1 MAFLERNANRGSV
14 PTGYDIDNSLKLE
27 ADNSESLRSNSIST
41 SPTNTKIGTF
51 SWWVKRSELGANY
64 LLVAGNSARYSR
76 IFFNSSDQLQLYA
89 GDSGWNSVQP
99 ITNAVY
105 RDTAAW
111 YHLVLRID
119 SNNGTAANRLRL
131 YSNGVEQTWGTS
143 PNITQNAN
151 MTLLEAFSSP
161 GYQAWGANLAYYS
174 ANAFFSGYLAEVHY
188 VDGQSLAPTSF
199 GETDEDTGI
208 WKPKKYSGAH
218 GNCGYYLDFADSGNL
233 GDNEASTG
241 STFDFNENN
250 IAAIDQST
258 DTPTNNFCTLS
269 PLWDFTTNPTISEGA
284 TKSTPTGSHWCGAKA
299 SVGLSAGKWYWEWK
313 ASSQSNYMGVQTDG
327 EDDLHDG
334 NAQNNQ
340 MGAFFVHDG
349 EFKIYDADSTS
360 GRNDTDIDYPTFNSA
375 HIFAVALDM
384 DNNVI
389 SFYQNG
395 TLVPNSGGGGG
406 NLALDGLSNKTV
418 FPTAAQYD
426 VTFEW
431 NFGGYTAFSISSAQS
446 DENGYGTFEHAPP
459 SGYLAICTKNLAENG
474 G

>member
-1 MAFLERNANRGSV
+1 METFITSANRGSIS
-14 PTGYDIDNSLKLE
+14 TGYDIDNSVKLE

-41 SPTNTKIGTF
+41 SPTNTKTGTF
-51 SWWVKRSELGANY
+51 SFWVKRTELGANY

-99 ITNAVY
+99 ITDAVY

-188 VDGQSLAPTSF
+188 VDGQSLAPTEF
-199 GETDEDTGI
+199 GETDEDSGI
-208 WKPKKYSGAH
+208 WKPKEYDGTH
-218 GNCGYYLDFADSGNL
+218 GNCGYYLDFTDSGNL
-233 GDNEASTG
+233 GDNKASSG

-250 IAAIDQST
+250 ITAADQAT
-258 DTPTNNFCTLS
+258 DTPTNNFCTLN
-269 PLWDFTTNPTISEGA
+269 PLMVYGNALTTGPFEGA
-284 TKSTPTGSHWCGAKA
+284 TRVSGGAWA
-299 SVGLSAGKWYWEWK
+299 GTRGTMGVENGKWYYEFK
-313 ASSQSNYMGVQTDG
+313 TSGGDSIVGIQTDDGVALTGNGHNILSTCGFYVGTGG
-327 EDDLHDG
+327 EIWI
-334 NAQNNQ
+334 
-340 MGAFFVHDG
+340 
-349 EFKIYDADSTS
+349 KDSTS
-360 GRNDTDIDYPTFNSA
+360 GRNDRDVTHTFSSSTINGIA
-375 HIFAVALDM
+375 INM
-384 DNNVI
+384 DDNQI

-395 TLVPNSGGGGG
+395 SLVTNGG
-406 NLALDGLSNKTV
+406 NIDLDGLSNKTV
-418 FPTAAQYD
+418 FPFASNYNNNQQ
-426 VTFEW
+426 F
-431 NFGGYTAFSISSAQS
+431 NFGGYTTISISSAAT
-446 DENGYGTFEHAPP
+446 DANGYGTFEYAPP
-459 SGYLAICTKNLAENG
+459 SGYYALCSKNLAEYG
-474 G
+474 